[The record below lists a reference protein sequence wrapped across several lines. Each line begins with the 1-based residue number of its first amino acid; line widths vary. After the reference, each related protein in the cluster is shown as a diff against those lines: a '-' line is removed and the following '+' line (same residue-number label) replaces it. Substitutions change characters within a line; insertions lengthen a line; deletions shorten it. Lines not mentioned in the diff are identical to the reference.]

1 MSVEADLLSF
11 IETELA
17 PSEPLDR
24 DTDLLLTG
32 LVDSLGV
39 MRIVEWIER
48 SQGIEVHPADVVLEN
63 FRTVSAMVA
72 YVDGRTS
79 GSETAAAS

>member
-1 MSVEADLLSF
+1 M
-11 IETELA
+11 
-17 PSEPLDR
+17 
-24 DTDLLLTG
+24 
-32 LVDSLGV
+32 